1 MTITLIDARNP
12 VWSNAEQTSIT
23 LECKFSHYA
32 AMGMTEN
39 DGYYPFTAD
48 KNDLEL
54 HGKRIYENAVNGDY
68 GTIGAYTGD

>member
-1 MTITLIDARNP
+1 
-12 VWSNAEQTSIT
+12 
-23 LECKFSHYA
+23 
-32 AMGMTEN
+32 MGMTEN